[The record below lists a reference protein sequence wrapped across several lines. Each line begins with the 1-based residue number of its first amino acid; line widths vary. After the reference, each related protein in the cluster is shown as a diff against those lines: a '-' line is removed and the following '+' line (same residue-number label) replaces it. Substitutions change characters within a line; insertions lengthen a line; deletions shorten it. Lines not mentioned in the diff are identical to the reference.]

1 VFSICVVS
9 FKIFVRKCGK
19 RVFILAMFGNGLDW
33 RKWTGT
39 ITNLINVRKKKVRIF
54 CV

>member
-33 RKWTGT
+33 EEVNWYYNK
-39 ITNLINVRKKKVRIF
+39 F
-54 CV
+54 D